1 MEIVRDLLVTG
12 EQPIVRHYHPGEI
25 RVRNTSYEH
34 SLIITPREG
43 GTRWAPQAFDEL
55 TAEHLE
61 ALLALEPTPEM
72 ILLGTG
78 ESQHFPPRETM
89 APLINA
95 NIGVEIMTSA
105 AACRTWNIVLS
116 EGRQAVAAI
125 IIR

>member
-1 MEIVRDLLVTG
+1 MEIVRDFLVTG
-12 EQPIVRHYHPGEI
+12 EQPIVRHYHAGEL
-25 RVRNTSYEH
+25 RVRNTTFQE

-43 GTRWAPQAFDEL
+43 ALPWAPQAIGEL
-55 TAEHLE
+55 EAKHLE
-61 ALLALEPTPEM
+61 RLLELDPRPEM

-78 ESQHFPPRETM
+78 ESQHFPPREVM

-95 NIGVEIMTSA
+95 NIGVEIMASD

-116 EGRQAVAAI
+116 EGRQAAAAI

>member
-12 EQPIVRHYHPGEI
+12 EQPIVRHYHPGEL
-25 RVRNTSYEH
+25 RVRNTTYEE
-34 SLIITPREG
+34 SLVITPREG
-43 GTRWAPQAFDEL
+43 ATHWQPQSFDALE
-55 TAEHLE
+55 AEHL
-61 ALLALEPTPEM
+61 AHLLELDPRPEL

-78 ESQHFPPRETM
+78 ETQRFPPREMM
-89 APLINA
+89 APLIDA
-95 NIGVEIMTSA
+95 NIGMEVMTSS

>member
-1 MEIVRDLLVTG
+1 MEIVRDFLVTG
-12 EQPIVRHYHPGEI
+12 EQPIIRHYHPGEL
-25 RVRNTSYEH
+25 RVRNTTYGE

-43 GTRWAPQAFDEL
+43 AIPWAPQTIDEL
-55 TAEHLE
+55 GTEHLVR
-61 ALLALEPTPEM
+61 LLELDPCPEL

-78 ESQHFPPRETM
+78 ENQHFPPRETM

-95 NIGVEIMTSA
+95 NIGVEVMTSV

-116 EGRQAVAAI
+116 EGRQAAAAI